1 MSSTT
6 IRVFR
11 TLALLGALLV
21 PITTAAAFQNEAD
34 EHMRQ
39 GMTLIRSGQA
49 EEALAE
55 FEKAIEA
62 SPELAT
68 AHYYAGMALGQ
79 LQRFEESLEH
89 FMTAGEL
96 DPGNAQIYVMA
107 CRTAY
112 SLQNYDEAWNQ
123 GILASQAGMD
133 MSEAFAGLEQ
143 VSSRPDDFDA
153 RMSVPRVL
161 VAPLDTSRVLAGD
174 ATPGSSTGSTM
185 MLATRQEDLVETR
198 RQLGLS
204 LIRSERFSVT
214 QSVEMATYV
223 LLVEIDDIE
232 AFSGQLKLIDPQTD
246 ATVVSRPVS
255 FPTSIGSLRS
265 ETDRLVSFLEERLQN
280 R

>member
-1 MSSTT
+1 M
-6 IRVFR
+6 
-11 TLALLGALLV
+11 A
-21 PITTAAAFQNEAD
+21 PITAAAALQNEAD

-39 GMTLIRSGQA
+39 GMALIQNGQP
-49 EEALAE
+49 EQALTE

-96 DPGNAQIYVMA
+96 DPGNAQTYVMA

-112 SLQNYDEAWNQ
+112 ALQDYEEAWNQ
-123 GILASQAGMD
+123 GILAAQAGMD
-133 MSEAFAGLEQ
+133 MSQAFAGLEQ

-153 RMSVPRVL
+153 RMSVPRVF
-161 VAPLDTSRVLAGD
+161 VAPLDTSRVLGGD
-174 ATPGSSTGSTM
+174 VTPGSSEGSTM
-185 MLATRQEDLVETR
+185 MLASRQEDLIETR

-204 LIRSERFSVT
+204 LIRSEGFSVT
-214 QSVEMATYV
+214 QSVEQATYV

-232 AFSGQLKLIDPQTD
+232 ALSGLMKLIDTQTD
-246 ATVVSRPVS
+246 DAVVSRPVS